1 LIGRRA
7 IARLAALAMLALAP
21 AAGPSAWAQDPLSP
35 DPAAG
40 AVDVPKV
47 VAGLSQT
54 QVAITT
60 VFSGSEIFIYG
71 AIKRFSPPPRDE
83 PLGIVVTVTGPLQP
97 VVVRKKHEV
106 LGIWVNGEGVQVDA
120 APSFYAV
127 ATTGP
132 FREVLSWTDD
142 MRYRVGL
149 DELVRLI
156 GTPRDIEYPE
166 EYRQAAI
173 RLRQNAG
180 LYLELPGQVRLRDE
194 TLFETRIRL
203 PANLVEGDYTARI
216 FLTRGGEV
224 IDVFEDDIH
233 VRKVGLERW
242 IYTMAHE
249 QSALY
254 GLGSIVLALFA
265 GWAASTVFR
274 MVLR

>member
-1 LIGRRA
+1 MSGRRA
-7 IARLAALAMLALAP
+7 IARLAALAMLALAMLAPTAGAQEP
-21 AAGPSAWAQDPLSP
+21 AARVPPGGPG
-35 DPAAG
+35 AG
-40 AVDVPKV
+40 EEV

-71 AIKRFSPPPRDE
+71 AVKRFSPPLAE
-83 PLGIVVTVTGPLQP
+83 APLEIVVTVTGPLQP
-97 VVVRKKHEV
+97 VVVRRKERV
-106 LGIWVNGEGVQVDA
+106 LGIWVNGEGVTVDA

-132 FREVLSWTDD
+132 FREVINWTDD

-173 RLRQNAG
+173 RLRQKAG
-180 LYLELPGQVRLRDE
+180 LYVELPGQVRLRDQ
-194 TLFETRIRL
+194 TLFETNIRL
-203 PANLVEGDYTARI
+203 PANLVEGDYSARV

-224 IDVFEDDIH
+224 LDVYEDDIH

-254 GLGSIVLALFA
+254 GLGSIALALFA
-265 GWAASTVFR
+265 GWAASTIFR